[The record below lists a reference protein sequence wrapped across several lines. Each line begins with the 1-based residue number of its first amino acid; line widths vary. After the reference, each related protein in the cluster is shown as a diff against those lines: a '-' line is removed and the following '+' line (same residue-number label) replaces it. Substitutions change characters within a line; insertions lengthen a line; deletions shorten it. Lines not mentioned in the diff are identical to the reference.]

1 MKSFD
6 RTDASI
12 SMYKKLVHQIVRQ
25 DKSMILREIVRVW
38 NFYLPVIGQASTKF
52 ICQCGEVCFFFSL
65 SLSSLKVRAYLVEN
79 KADRDVKPGDFRTRF
94 LPCSSSAIKSGFR
107 DEFSL
112 PASAVQRSSAIFTP
126 LQIPSSV
133 LRRFHP

>member
-52 ICQCGEVCFFFSL
+52 ICQWRSVFFFLSL
-65 SLSSLKVRAYLVEN
+65 SLFIESQSI
-79 KADRDVKPGDFRTRF
+79 PG
-94 LPCSSSAIKSGFR
+94 
-107 DEFSL
+107 
-112 PASAVQRSSAIFTP
+112 
-126 LQIPSSV
+126 
-133 LRRFHP
+133 